1 MHRAF
6 AIAVSIVLS
15 MSAAQAASPLSSEQV
30 THFVETLAP
39 IQTFGDALEKEG
51 KLNVLI
57 GGGASANGE
66 FKPYSTGVD
75 ALKKQFPADFRRLAG
90 VVKPHGFTPEEWGE
104 TGDRVMAAY
113 MALRIERDEPGAL
126 DRIEPVDLEELKKMP
141 PELQIQ
147 MRDYMAMM
155 EAVKKAPSADRTA
168 VLPSMELIDA
178 HIAAQEE
185 AGGK

>member
-1 MHRAF
+1 MHRVF
-6 AIAVSIVLS
+6 AVAAAIFMSVSAVE
-15 MSAAQAASPLSSEQV
+15 AANPLSSDQV
-30 THFVETLAP
+30 VHFVETLGP

-66 FKPYSTGVD
+66 FKPYSAGVG
-75 ALKKQFPADFRRLAG
+75 ALKKQFPADFRRLSG

-104 TGDRVMAAY
+104 IGDRVMAAY

-126 DRIEPVDLEELKKMP
+126 DKIDAVDPEELKKMP
-141 PELQIQ
+141 PELQLQ

-155 EAVKKAPSADRTA
+155 EAVKKAPSADKTA
-168 VLPSMELIDA
+168 VFPSMELIDA

-185 AGGK
+185 TGGK